1 MITGET
7 TIIETVQKRRDVRI
21 VAIPVVALDTT
32 PEGPDRWIRSLDF
45 GFGYEAELLLRQN
58 VRA

>member
-1 MITGET
+1 MPMITGET

-32 PEGPDRWIRSLDF
+32 PEPSPPHVFNGDRDHGEIFPALM
-45 GFGYEAELLLRQN
+45 A
-58 VRA
+58 